1 MWDPVVGSASARTQ
15 ALNAIALKNAVLCA
29 ECDVLS
35 DSPHDVCM
43 VCGSHSLFNVAR
55 VFGGNLPQN
64 RATLIT
70 QQPVESLPREVVL
83 AFPKPH
89 RPSTTVL

>member
-1 MWDPVVGSASARTQ
+1 
-15 ALNAIALKNAVLCA
+15 
-29 ECDVLS
+29 
-35 DSPHDVCM
+35 M

-70 QQPVESLPREVVL
+70 QQWVESLPREVVL
-83 AFPKPH
+83 AFPEPH
-89 RPSTTVL
+89 RPRRRATGSRQLFVVALDNNEAQLEHEMLVGSQGD